1 MWFTD
6 GLDVFVPNC
15 RADICRMV
23 PASSDNSPPPRH
35 GARCHLLAG
44 AVCCA
49 FPVLLLLLQS
59 FEVYTELVRSDGSF
73 TPSRDPGP
81 SMSIGLTVRKYW
93 SNILKL
99 GTSYQKAS
107 PRTPKEPR
115 TPNERFPSQ
124 KAQSALTHA
133 EIRHPSFTPQES
145 NVSVSKDTRTIGS
158 QTLESALVPC
168 DACAIAQ
175 SSLKE
180 VSDAIVGVCT
190 SQNLPSSLI
199 KIQEVLPPEGIL
211 SPSEMRYWA
220 SEEGKDLVRI
230 GKHLSELTQLIQP
243 LRNQCDA
250 AKVENQ
256 RLQQN
261 MAEYKNQL
269 KLQKE
274 ELQRQVS
281 VHEKKLQE
289 KGQQNQDVVE
299 RLERDKDELRKG
311 SAVLEERVSI
321 LKDELILQH
330 STIRDLELARQKL
343 LREMQNMVRKE
354 EVSELE
360 KKIGDLRVH
369 LEDTVKRL
377 QASEAALS
385 KEKAYGESL
394 QNHKE
399 SLQAKQKSLSQQLDR
414 LSQECETL
422 RGNLGEADEERAK
435 LEELI
440 QQIQG
445 EEEKLRHQMKE
456 QQDTIKT
463 LRQEKTTLETSVAD
477 VTGRLAELQGCLQ
490 EQKDREKLLVCYP
503 DLHPLPEFQS
513 TGDIMEDMEKQL
525 QANSIRISILE
536 EENSK
541 LRVSL
546 HRLGERGKQGALKVI
561 PQTQLW
567 TLPTTT
573 EPLSPEPQ
581 LQSSERSSA
590 KKPPSPKL
598 NAVTLPKDTMKS
610 PNIDQPER
618 KNSQHSL
625 NLVTFPPEN
634 SPIAAYARVRQ
645 VKGRNQTPSSD
656 RK

>member
-1 MWFTD
+1 MCPGRSRQGGTV
-6 GLDVFVPNC
+6 GPPNVAVRSVSPGRC
-15 RADICRMV
+15 IL
-23 PASSDNSPPPRH
+23 PPPVWES
-35 GARCHLLAG
+35 
-44 AVCCA
+44 AVLCA
-49 FPVLLLLLQS
+49 DCQDIRLLLLLQS

-99 GTSYQKAS
+99 RTPYQKA
-107 PRTPKEPR
+107 
-115 TPNERFPSQ
+115 
-124 KAQSALTHA
+124 
-133 EIRHPSFTPQES
+133 ES
-145 NVSVSKDTRTIGS
+145 DVSVSKETRTIGS

-289 KGQQNQDVVE
+289 KGQQNQDVVD

-330 STIRDLELARQKL
+330 STIRDL
-343 LREMQNMVRKE
+343 
-354 EVSELE
+354 
-360 KKIGDLRVH
+360 G
-369 LEDTVKRL
+369 
-377 QASEAALS
+377 
-385 KEKAYGESL
+385 
-394 QNHKE
+394 
-399 SLQAKQKSLSQQLDR
+399 
-414 LSQECETL
+414 
-422 RGNLGEADEERAK
+422 
-435 LEELI
+435 
-440 QQIQG
+440 
-445 EEEKLRHQMKE
+445 
-456 QQDTIKT
+456 
-463 LRQEKTTLETSVAD
+463 
-477 VTGRLAELQGCLQ
+477 
-490 EQKDREKLLVCYP
+490 
-503 DLHPLPEFQS
+503 
-513 TGDIMEDMEKQL
+513 
-525 QANSIRISILE
+525 
-536 EENSK
+536 
-541 LRVSL
+541 
-546 HRLGERGKQGALKVI
+546 HRYFG
-561 PQTQLW
+561 TFN
-567 TLPTTT
+567 TY
-573 EPLSPEPQ
+573 LSPFH
-581 LQSSERSSA
+581 RRD
-590 KKPPSPKL
+590 
-598 NAVTLPKDTMKS
+598 VF
-610 PNIDQPER
+610 R
-618 KNSQHSL
+618 NS
-625 NLVTFPPEN
+625 
-634 SPIAAYARVRQ
+634 
-645 VKGRNQTPSSD
+645 
-656 RK
+656 